1 MSDSV
6 DQIVPPSPRLF
17 PLLPLR
23 DIVIFPYMVVPLF
36 VGRKQ
41 SIGALEKAA
50 DEDKMIFLISQID
63 PKVDNP
69 EEDDLYRIG
78 TVGKVVQLLKL
89 PDGTVKVLVEG
100 VWRGHMSTFLN
111 EEDMLQ
117 AQVEPLEEDIADS
130 SEVEAVMRAIN
141 STFESY
147 VALSKKVP
155 VEVSSTISGIEDPS
169 RLADAVAGHLQ
180 IPIADKQEV
189 LELLDPAQRLE
200 HLLVLLEQE
209 IEILQVESRIRSR
222 VKSQMERSQKEY
234 YLNEQMRAIQKELGE
249 QDEFKQEILH
259 FEEQIKKKR
268 MSKEAMEKIQ
278 AEMRKLKMMSPM
290 SAEATVVRNYIE
302 WLLALPWQK
311 GTKDRHDLTK
321 AEEILEADHYG
332 LQKVKERVLEYLAVQ
347 ALVKQIKGPIL
358 CLVGPPGV
366 GKTSL
371 GQSIAKALQRKF
383 VRVSLGGVRD
393 EAEIR
398 GHRRTYIGAMPG
410 KIIQG
415 LRKVGV
421 NNPVFMLDEIDKMST
436 DFRGDP
442 SSALLEVLDPE
453 QNNSFADHF
462 LDVDY
467 DLSQVLFVATAN
479 NLHAIP
485 RPLHDRLEIIR
496 IEGYSEEEK
505 LHIAR
510 RYLLGK
516 QIKAHGLKQDN
527 VRFSDRAI
535 YEIIRRYTRESG
547 VRSLDRNIASVMR
560 KFAKKALL
568 EGTDKLLKIGESQ
581 VQKYLGV
588 AQYQYGIREKEDQV
602 GVATGLAWTET
613 GGELLSIE
621 VTTLPGQG
629 KLTITGQL
637 GEVMQES
644 AQAAMSYIRSRWQEL
659 QLEKDF
665 YSKLDIHL
673 HVPEG
678 AVPKDGPSAGITIA
692 TALAS
697 ALTGRRIK
705 KDLAMTGEVTLRGR
719 VLAIGGLKE
728 KLLAARR
735 GGITKI
741 LIPADNKKNLTEISQ
756 QILKSLSIVPV
767 DHMDMVLDHA
777 LFAEKE

>member
-1 MSDSV
+1 
-6 DQIVPPSPRLF
+6 
-17 PLLPLR
+17 
-23 DIVIFPYMVVPLF
+23 
-36 VGRKQ
+36 
-41 SIGALEKAA
+41 
-50 DEDKMIFLISQID
+50 
-63 PKVDNP
+63 
-69 EEDDLYRIG
+69 
-78 TVGKVVQLLKL
+78 
-89 PDGTVKVLVEG
+89 
-100 VWRGHMSTFLN
+100 
-111 EEDMLQ
+111 
-117 AQVEPLEEDIADS
+117 
-130 SEVEAVMRAIN
+130 
-141 STFESY
+141 
-147 VALSKKVP
+147 
-155 VEVSSTISGIEDPS
+155 
-169 RLADAVAGHLQ
+169 
-180 IPIADKQEV
+180 
-189 LELLDPAQRLE
+189 
-200 HLLVLLEQE
+200 
-209 IEILQVESRIRSR
+209 
-222 VKSQMERSQKEY
+222 
-234 YLNEQMRAIQKELGE
+234 
-249 QDEFKQEILH
+249 
-259 FEEQIKKKR
+259 
-268 MSKEAMEKIQ
+268 
-278 AEMRKLKMMSPM
+278 
-290 SAEATVVRNYIE
+290 
-302 WLLALPWQK
+302 
-311 GTKDRHDLTK
+311 
-321 AEEILEADHYG
+321 
-332 LQKVKERVLEYLAVQ
+332 
-347 ALVKQIKGPIL
+347 
-358 CLVGPPGV
+358 
-366 GKTSL
+366 
-371 GQSIAKALQRKF
+371 
-383 VRVSLGGVRD
+383 
-393 EAEIR
+393 
-398 GHRRTYIGAMPG
+398 
-410 KIIQG
+410 
-415 LRKVGV
+415 
-421 NNPVFMLDEIDKMST
+421 
-436 DFRGDP
+436 
-442 SSALLEVLDPE
+442 
-453 QNNSFADHF
+453 
-462 LDVDY
+462 
-467 DLSQVLFVATAN
+467 
-479 NLHAIP
+479 
-485 RPLHDRLEIIR
+485 
-496 IEGYSEEEK
+496 
-505 LHIAR
+505 
-510 RYLLGK
+510 
-516 QIKAHGLKQDN
+516 
-527 VRFSDRAI
+527 
-535 YEIIRRYTRESG
+535 RRYTRESG